1 MVQTVRHMEEMG
13 EGDKGSELVS
23 LHRKRVSTGESLTIT
38 KNSQTQVSMAP
49 AARVSSIQKI
59 RGLPRWSSG

>member
-1 MVQTVRHMEEMG
+1 MEEMG
-13 EGDKGSELVS
+13 EGDKDSELVS
-23 LHRKRVSTGESLTIT
+23 LHRKCVFTRKSLTVT

-59 RGLPRWSSG
+59 RGLLWWSSG

>member
-1 MVQTVRHMEEMG
+1 MVQTVRHREEMG

-23 LHRKRVSTGESLTIT
+23 LHRKRVSTGESLAIT